1 MRKIRL
7 DMDNGKLDMILKRLD
22 SIEDK
27 QQQIYEI
34 VSGHTVGLQ
43 IMHNILEN
51 IFIEDDTLTED
62 DKDE

>member
-43 IMHNILEN
+43 IMHSILEN
-51 IFIEDDTLTED
+51 IVIEDDTLTED
-62 DKDE
+62 DER